1 MHDFDLLSY
10 KIAKLTQYIKKVT
23 FVNITSDLIKKGFQY
38 WDFVKFMGADTGF
51 PKFCFLLQSDF
62 ITGNKMAASLK

>member
-51 PKFCFLLQSDF
+51 PK
-62 ITGNKMAASLK
+62 I